1 MKMMT
6 VTVLTA
12 LLVCPVDLQAQQRCA
27 AREHVVNHL
36 AQKYGERRQ
45 ALGLGGQGAMM
56 EIFASE
62 ASGSWTITIT
72 TPNGS
77 TCLMATGQNYEAL
90 SEPLPPAGDD
100 L

>member
-1 MKMMT
+1 MKTMIAAALA
-6 VTVLTA
+6 VLLA
-12 LLVCPVDLQAQQRCA
+12 CPVGAQNLRHCADRDL
-27 AREHVVNHL
+27 VVERL
-36 AQKYGERRQ
+36 AQKYGETRQ

-77 TCLMATGQNYEAL
+77 TCLMATGQNYEAF